1 MFNQDNTDVMQLYTF
16 CLSQCEG
23 EYDWFLCLGGPLN
36 KICVCIAYIFNIA
49 LK

>member
-23 EYDWFLCLGGPLN
+23 EYDFLCPGGPLN
-36 KICVCIAYIFNIA
+36 KICACIAYIFNIA